1 NNVIRM
7 NIMPQGDE
15 PGVVEISAQSEETG
29 TSDVKV
35 DANIDGP
42 ALLIAFNVKYLRE
55 VLDVIKTPSVAL
67 ETNQNNTPAT
77 LRPIGDDDFVHV
89 IMPMHLG

>member
-1 NNVIRM
+1 
-7 NIMPQGDE
+7 
-15 PGVVEISAQSEETG
+15 
-29 TSDVKV
+29 
-35 DANIDGP
+35 
-42 ALLIAFNVKYLRE
+42 AFNVKYLRE